1 VTSVCGVF
9 MSNRPE
15 LLRRAQE
22 YCERKGLLIGDSLG
36 AGVHGS
42 VFAVESQSG
51 KRISAIKVHEREPYY
66 RCERDVY
73 SRLLECEVADIRG
86 CAVPE
91 MLHYDDE
98 LWVIEMT
105 VVTRPFVLDFA
116 GAYLDEPPDFSE
128 EVMADWRAEK
138 AEQFGSRW
146 PEVQAILRVLEGH
159 GVFMVDVNPGNISFG
174 D

>member
-1 VTSVCGVF
+1 

-15 LLRRAQE
+15 PLRRAQE
-22 YCERKGLLIGDSLG
+22 YCKQNGLLLGNPLG

-42 VFAVESQSG
+42 VFAVESQTE
-51 KRISAIKVHEREPYY
+51 KRISAIKVHEREPPYG
-66 RCERDVY
+66 RERDAY
-73 SRLLECEVADIRG
+73 LRLQENEVNDIRG

-91 MLHYDDE
+91 MLRFDNA
-98 LWVIEMT
+98 LWVLEMS

-128 EVMADWRAEK
+128 EVLPDWRAEK

-146 PEVQAILRVLEGH
+146 PEVRAILRFLEGH
-159 GVFMVDVNPGNISFG
+159 GVFMVDVNVGNISFG

>member
-1 VTSVCGVF
+1 

-22 YCERKGLLIGDSLG
+22 YCEGHGLTICQPLG

-42 VFAVESQSG
+42 VFAVESQTE
-51 KRISAIKVHEREPYY
+51 KKVSAVKVHEQERAYC
-66 RCERDVY
+66 RERDVY
-73 SRLLECEVADIRG
+73 RRLKECDVADVCG

-91 MLHYDDE
+91 MLRCDDR
-98 LWVIEMT
+98 LWAIEMT

-128 EVMADWRAEK
+128 EVLAEWRAEK
-138 AEQFGSRW
+138 HEQFGTRR
-146 PEVQAILRVLEGH
+146 PDVQAVLRSLEGY
-159 GVFMVDVNPGNISFG
+159 GVFMMDANPGNISFG